1 MSLSY
6 NLYLISNG
14 PLNENWMRIEKKIY
28 YITSSFMIKLLL
40 HAHEDTNIPH
50 LKWQFWLSCNKY
62 FFSFTRNEIEGRR
75 KNGKW
80 REKKNV
86 QLSFFLQWNVVSTSL
101 TLKVLSS
108 NFQDVSGNFCL
119 NSFVSK
125 LFHSIFFFFF

>member
-1 MSLSY
+1 MFLSH

-40 HAHEDTNIPH
+40 HAHEDTNTPH
-50 LKWQFWLSCNKY
+50 LKWQFRLSCNKY
-62 FFSFTRNEIEGRR
+62 FFSFTRNEMGGR

-80 REKKNV
+80 KKCAIK
-86 QLSFFLQWNVVSTSL
+86 LFFLQWNVVSTSR

-119 NSFVSK
+119 SSFVSK
-125 LFHSIFFFFF
+125 LFHSFFSSFS